1 MGSRRRESEKEVT
14 LQRMYPLA
22 GPEVW
27 KENLNLSLSSLSPS
41 LTPESEEVFWEPK
54 EEASVP
60 FCRWNLQK
68 QHIVTAL
75 LSPGHLGTVSQA
87 DSPCPGGF
95 LLLET
100 CLLIYPTEKFYLE
113 TRPSALLIL

>member
-14 LQRMYPLA
+14 LQRIYPLA

-27 KENLNLSLSSLSPS
+27 KENLILSLLPPSP
-41 LTPESEEVFWEPK
+41 PENEEVFWEPK

-75 LSPGHLGTVSQA
+75 LSPGPSG
-87 DSPCPGGF
+87 DSEPG
-95 LLLET
+95 
-100 CLLIYPTEKFYLE
+100 
-113 TRPSALLIL
+113 